1 MPSMRLLNQIDSD
14 GKMTAAE
21 CVEAIHDDV
30 ARFDAMLAYPA
41 MFEANT
47 PDMDTED

>member
-1 MPSMRLLNQIDSD
+1 
-14 GKMTAAE
+14 MTAAGCLE
-21 CVEAIHDDV
+21 VIHGDV
-30 ARFDAMLAYPA
+30 ARFDAMLANPA